1 MDAGEKSSDTMAV
14 ELKISCQAPEVVL
27 FTEEAIL
34 RRLQELMDNS
44 SNSITVDIGKLY
56 PANIAKKKSI
66 YVVIH

>member
-44 SNSITVDIGKLY
+44 SNSITADIGNSY
-56 PANIAKKKSI
+56 PTIRR
-66 YVVIH
+66 